1 MEEKRNNEIWKL
13 FQELWELPEEPK
25 KALFDTLCNFPFVL
39 EFCENS
45 NISEEE
51 IEQYLKDAAA
61 RKDYRLLAL
70 FCILQAYQHES
81 KLGNLG
87 NTKNRNGIE

>member
-1 MEEKRNNEIWKL
+1 MEEKRGNEIWKL

-25 KALFDTLCNFPFVL
+25 KALFDTLCSFPFVL
-39 EFCENS
+39 EICENS

-70 FCILQAYQHES
+70 FCIIQVYQTQRGSHDT
-81 KLGNLG
+81 N
-87 NTKNRNGIE
+87 

>member
-1 MEEKRNNEIWKL
+1 MEEKRGNEIWKL

-25 KALFDTLCNFPFVL
+25 KALFDTLCSFPFVL
-39 EFCENS
+39 EICENS

-61 RKDYRLLAL
+61 RKDYPLLAL
-70 FCILQAYQHES
+70 FCTIQAYQQEHKDGKIGES
-81 KLGNLG
+81 KS
-87 NTKNRNGIE
+87 KIE

>member
-1 MEEKRNNEIWKL
+1 MEEKRYDEIWKL
-13 FQELWELPEEPK
+13 FQELWKLPEEPK

-39 EFCENS
+39 ELCENS

-61 RKDYRLLAL
+61 RKDYPLLAL
-70 FCILQAYQHES
+70 FCTIQAYQQEHKDGKIGES
-81 KLGNLG
+81 KS
-87 NTKNRNGIE
+87 KIE